1 MSRCIMVLDVSQ
13 LIQNDGAVKE
23 LDLSISLDNMFF
35 NGLDIV
41 FTTPFKLKGMV
52 KNIAGTL
59 YLELNADVSFETQCA
74 RCLDTVSEN
83 LSFEIYEVFSKT
95 PVENDDEVTVLESG
109 NIDLDDVLEKAFV
122 GVLPIS
128 YLCSE
133 ECKGLCPDCGC
144 NLNHESCSCDIDN
157 TDPRLAVLKNFF
169 K

>member
-1 MSRCIMVLDVSQ
+1 MVLDVSQ

-41 FTTPFKLKGMV
+41 FTTPFKLKGTV

-128 YLCSE
+128 YLCSDD
-133 ECKGLCPDCGC
+133 CKGLCPDCGC
-144 NLNHESCSCDIDN
+144 NLNHETCSCDIDN
-157 TDPRLAVLKNFF
+157 TDPRLAVLKNFLND
-169 K
+169 

>member
-1 MSRCIMVLDVSQ
+1 MVLDVSQ

-23 LDLSISLDNMFF
+23 LEMSFSLENMFF

-41 FTTPFKLKGMV
+41 FTTPFKLKGTV

-128 YLCSE
+128 YLCSDD
-133 ECKGLCPDCGC
+133 CKGLCPDCGC
-144 NLNHESCSCDIDN
+144 NLNHETCSCDIDN
-157 TDPRLAVLKNFF
+157 TDPRLAVLKNFLSD
-169 K
+169 

>member
-1 MSRCIMVLDVSQ
+1 MVLDVSQ

-41 FTTPFKLKGMV
+41 FTTPFKLKGTV
-52 KNIAGTL
+52 KNIAGAL

-83 LSFEIYEVFSKT
+83 MSFQIYEVFSKT
-95 PVENDDEVTVLESG
+95 ATENDDEVTVLESG
-109 NIDLDDVLEKAFV
+109 NIDLDDVVEKAFV
-122 GVLPIS
+122 GMLPIN

-133 ECKGLCPDCGC
+133 DCKGLCPDCGC
-144 NLNHESCSCDIDN
+144 NLNRETCSCDIDDI
-157 TDPRLAVLKNFF
+157 DPRLAVLKNFL
-169 K
+169 KD

>member
-1 MSRCIMVLDVSQ
+1 MVLDVSQ

-23 LDLSISLDNMFF
+23 LELSISLDNMFF

-41 FTTPFKLKGMV
+41 FTTPFKLKGTV

-59 YLELNADVSFETQCA
+59 YLELDANVSFETQCA

-95 PVENDDEVTVLESG
+95 ESQNDDDVTVLESG

-122 GVLPIS
+122 GVLPIN

-133 ECKGLCPDCGC
+133 DCKGLCPDCGC
-144 NLNHESCSCDIDN
+144 NLNHETCSCDIDN
-157 TDPRLAVLKNFF
+157 TDPRLAVLKNFLSD
-169 K
+169 

>member
-1 MSRCIMVLDVSQ
+1 MVLDVSQ

-59 YLELNADVSFETQCA
+59 YLELNALVSFETQCA

-128 YLCSE
+128 YLCSDD
-133 ECKGLCPDCGC
+133 CKGLCPDCGC
-144 NLNHESCSCDIDN
+144 NLNHETCSCDIDN
-157 TDPRLAVLKNFF
+157 TDPRLAVLKNFL

>member
-1 MSRCIMVLDVSQ
+1 MVLDVSQ

-128 YLCSE
+128 YLCSDD
-133 ECKGLCPDCGC
+133 CKGLCPDCGC
-144 NLNHESCSCDIDN
+144 NLNHETCSCDIDN
-157 TDPRLAVLKNFF
+157 TDPRLAVLKNFLSD
-169 K
+169 

>member
-1 MSRCIMVLDVSQ
+1 MVLDVSQ

-59 YLELNADVSFETQCA
+59 YLELDADVSFETQCA

-128 YLCSE
+128 YLCSDD
-133 ECKGLCPDCGC
+133 CKGLCPDCGC
-144 NLNHESCSCDIDN
+144 NLNHETCSCDIDN

>member
-1 MSRCIMVLDVSQ
+1 MVLDVSQ

-41 FTTPFKLKGMV
+41 FTTPFKLKGTV

-128 YLCSE
+128 YLCSDD
-133 ECKGLCPDCGC
+133 CKGLCPDCGC
-144 NLNHESCSCDIDN
+144 NLNHETCSCDIDN

>member
-1 MSRCIMVLDVSQ
+1 MVLDVSQ

-128 YLCSE
+128 YLCSDD
-133 ECKGLCPDCGC
+133 CKGLCPDCGC
-144 NLNHESCSCDIDN
+144 NLNHETCSCDIDN

>member
-1 MSRCIMVLDVSQ
+1 MVLDVSQ

-23 LDLSISLDNMFF
+23 LDLSISLNNMFF

-128 YLCSE
+128 YLCSDD
-133 ECKGLCPDCGC
+133 CKGLCPDCGC
-144 NLNHESCSCDIDN
+144 NLNHETCSCDIDN

>member
-1 MSRCIMVLDVSQ
+1 MILDVSQ

-128 YLCSE
+128 YLCSDD
-133 ECKGLCPDCGC
+133 CKGLCPDCGC
-144 NLNHESCSCDIDN
+144 NLNHETCSCDIDN
-157 TDPRLAVLKNFF
+157 TDPRLAVLKNFLSD
-169 K
+169 

>member
-1 MSRCIMVLDVSQ
+1 MVLDVSQ

-23 LDLSISLDNMFF
+23 LELSISLDNMFF

-41 FTTPFKLKGMV
+41 FTTPFKLKGTV

-59 YLELNADVSFETQCA
+59 YLELDANVSFETQCA

-95 PVENDDEVTVLESG
+95 ESQNDDDVTVLESG
-109 NIDLDDVLEKAFV
+109 NIDLDEVVEKAFV

-128 YLCSE
+128 YLCSDD
-133 ECKGLCPDCGC
+133 CKGLCSSCGC
-144 NLNHESCSCDIDN
+144 NLNRKTCSCDNDN
-157 TDPRLAVLKNFF
+157 TDPRLAVLKNFL

>member
-1 MSRCIMVLDVSQ
+1 MVLDVSQ

-109 NIDLDDVLEKAFV
+109 NIDLDDVLEKAVV

-128 YLCSE
+128 YLCSDD
-133 ECKGLCPDCGC
+133 CKGLCPDCGC
-144 NLNHESCSCDIDN
+144 NLNHETCSCDIDN

>member
-1 MSRCIMVLDVSQ
+1 MVLDVSQ

-59 YLELNADVSFETQCA
+59 YLELDADVSFETQCA

-128 YLCSE
+128 YLCSDD
-133 ECKGLCPDCGC
+133 CKGLCPDCGC
-144 NLNHESCSCDIDN
+144 NLNHETCSCDIDN
-157 TDPRLAVLKNFF
+157 TDPRLAVLKNFL

>member
-1 MSRCIMVLDVSQ
+1 MVLDVSQ

-128 YLCSE
+128 YLCSDD
-133 ECKGLCPDCGC
+133 CKGLCPDCGC
-144 NLNHESCSCDIDN
+144 NLNHETCSCDIDN
-157 TDPRLAVLKNFF
+157 TDPRLAVLKNFLND
-169 K
+169 

>member
-1 MSRCIMVLDVSQ
+1 MVLDVSQ

-109 NIDLDDVLEKAFV
+109 NIDLDDVLEQAFV

-128 YLCSE
+128 YLCSDD
-133 ECKGLCPDCGC
+133 CKGLCPDCGC
-144 NLNHESCSCDIDN
+144 NLNHETCSCDIDN
-157 TDPRLAVLKNFF
+157 TDPRLAVLKNFL

>member
-1 MSRCIMVLDVSQ
+1 MVLDVSQ

-41 FTTPFKLKGMV
+41 FTTPFKLKGTV

-128 YLCSE
+128 YLCSDD
-133 ECKGLCPDCGC
+133 CKGLCPDCGC
-144 NLNHESCSCDIDN
+144 NLNHETCSCDIDN
-157 TDPRLAVLKNFF
+157 TDPRLAVLKNFLSD
-169 K
+169 

>member
-1 MSRCIMVLDVSQ
+1 MVLDVSQ
-13 LIQNDGAVKE
+13 LIQNGGAVKE
-23 LDLSISLDNMFF
+23 LELSITRDKMFF

-41 FTTPFKLKGMV
+41 FTTPFKLKGTV

-59 YLELNADVSFETQCA
+59 YLELDANVSFETQCA

-109 NIDLDDVLEKAFV
+109 NIDLDDVVEKAFV
-122 GVLPIS
+122 GNLPIS
-128 YLCSE
+128 YVCSE
-133 ECKGLCPDCGC
+133 DCKGLCAECGC
-144 NLNHESCSCDIDN
+144 NLNNETCSCDKDN
-157 TDPRLAVLKNFF
+157 TDPRLAVLKNFL

>member
-1 MSRCIMVLDVSQ
+1 MVLDVSQ

-41 FTTPFKLKGMV
+41 FTTPFKLKGTV

-109 NIDLDDVLEKAFV
+109 NIDLDDALEKAFV

-128 YLCSE
+128 YLCSDD
-133 ECKGLCPDCGC
+133 CKGLCPDCGC
-144 NLNHESCSCDIDN
+144 NLNHETCSCDIDN